1 MLKAKPVMDNMA
13 RLNTDGFIKK
23 NFLLTGFVKIMLV
36 ALFFIPAT
44 MHIGFFYYAVGM
56 VVPS

>member
-44 MHIGFFYYAVGM
+44 MHIGFFL
-56 VVPS
+56 